1 MGGVI
6 FGRAYGKLHKK
17 IGPVA
22 LVLSGASL
30 LCIGMTRSLP
40 LYFLCMAA
48 AGVGF
53 AWFMPFTIASAT
65 EHATLDNS
73 AVATS
78 LVFTGNGLGGAFAAY
93 IITGIGNALGNTESI
108 FTFVFCGLIQICLGV
123 AIAVWNRARN
133 MKTEERKEIAN
144 EM

>member
-1 MGGVI
+1 
-6 FGRAYGKLHKK
+6 
-17 IGPVA
+17 
-22 LVLSGASL
+22 
-30 LCIGMTRSLP
+30 
-40 LYFLCMAA
+40 
-48 AGVGF
+48 
-53 AWFMPFTIASAT
+53 MPFTIASAT

-78 LVFTGNGLGGAFAAY
+78 LVFTGNGLGGVFAAY